1 MAKIV
6 GVSRNKAVAAPK
18 KRRRNR
24 AAAGVDGFGLGWQHG
39 YWHGQCESIVQR
51 TIVPSY
57 IRDLHV
63 LFITSGKGFPYSPL
77 DEAVGQTLMQLV
89 SRLSVMSPKDDI
101 VGFASREMP
110 ALAIV
115 LDGLDFPVST
125 IDALRSLGI
134 RTAIWFTDDPYY
146 TEVTADLAPHYDFV
160 FTLERNCVPFYEQR
174 GCARVH
180 YLPLGVHTADFRPR
194 NPRHEI
200 RGDICFIGSAY
211 WNRIRLFEELLPRMA
226 KRRFRLSGLWWDR
239 LSDFQRWRDRID
251 LGKWMGPLE
260 TAEQYNAHKIVI
272 NVHRAHDDST
282 FNRNLYNIPAV
293 SPNPRTFEIA
303 ACGTLLMSDNR
314 EDLAQ
319 FYTPGV
325 EIVTYDSAQDMAEK
339 MDYYLAHEDERRQIA
354 LNGLYRTLRDHTY
367 VSRLSQLLDLATI
380 PLA

>member
-1 MAKIV
+1 MAKLKAIV
-6 GVSRNKAVAAPK
+6 
-18 KRRRNR
+18 KRRASAVRR
-24 AAAGVDGFGLGWQHG
+24 RRRQRPAAGGDGYSLGWQHG
-39 YWHGQCESIVQR
+39 YWFGQCESVIQG
-51 TIVPSY
+51 TAVPFY
-57 IRDLHV
+57 TRDLHV

-77 DEAVGQTLMQLV
+77 DSAVGQTLGQLV
-89 SRLSVMSPKDDI
+89 ARLTVLTPKDDI
-101 VGFASREMP
+101 IAAAAIERP
-110 ALAIV
+110 QLALV
-115 LDGLDFPVST
+115 LDGLDFPAATV
-125 IDALRSLGI
+125 DALRELGI

-146 TEVTADLAPHYDFV
+146 TEVTAQLAPHYDFV
-160 FTLERNCVPFYEQR
+160 FTLERNCVPFYEQL

-194 NPRHEI
+194 NPRHEL

-226 KRRFRLSGLWWDR
+226 HRSFRLSGLWWDR
-239 LSDFQRWRDRID
+239 LSDFKRWRSRID
-251 LGKWMGPLE
+251 LDKWMGPAE

-282 FNRNLYNIPAV
+282 FNRNIYNVPAV

-325 EIVTYDSAQDMAEK
+325 EIVTYDSAQDMADK

-354 LNGLYRTLRDHTY
+354 LRGLQRTLRDHTY

>member
-1 MAKIV
+1 M
-6 GVSRNKAVAAPK
+6 
-18 KRRRNR
+18 
-24 AAAGVDGFGLGWQHG
+24 GWQHG
-39 YWHGQCESIVQR
+39 YWYGQCESIVQR
-51 TIVPSY
+51 TTVPYY
-57 IRDLHV
+57 IRDVHV

-77 DEAVGQTLMQLV
+77 DAAVGQTLMQLV
-89 SRLSVMSPKDDI
+89 SRLTVMSPKDDI
-101 VGFASREMP
+101 VGVASRERP
-110 ALAIV
+110 ALAVV

-125 IDALRSLGI
+125 IDALRELGI

-180 YLPLGVHTADFRPR
+180 YLPLGVHTVDFRPR
-194 NPRHEI
+194 NPRYQL
-200 RGDICFIGSAY
+200 RGDVCFIGSAY

-226 KRRFRLSGLWWDR
+226 HRSFKLSGLWWDR
-239 LSDFQRWRDRID
+239 LSDYARWRDRID
-251 LGKWMGPLE
+251 LGKWMGPTD

-282 FNRNLYNIPAV
+282 FNRNLYNVPAV

-325 EIVTYDSAQDMAEK
+325 EIVTYDSAQDMADK
-339 MDYYLAHEDERRQIA
+339 MDYYLAHEEERRQIA
-354 LNGLYRTLRDHTY
+354 LRGLYRTLRDHTY
-367 VSRLSQLLDLATI
+367 VSRLSQLLDLAMI